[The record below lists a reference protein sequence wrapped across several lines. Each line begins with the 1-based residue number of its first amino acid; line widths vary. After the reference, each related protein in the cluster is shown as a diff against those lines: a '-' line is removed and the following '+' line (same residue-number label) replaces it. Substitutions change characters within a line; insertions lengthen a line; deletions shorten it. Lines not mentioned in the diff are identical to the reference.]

1 MANICSTSYVFVG
14 SDDKVKELRSCL
26 KKLKDTERTVPPIDP
41 TWIGY
46 IVQDI
51 LGKKWEDVY
60 CRGEW
65 DFSWNDDEDSNTHLR
80 IYTDTA
86 WNACN
91 ECFYELA
98 EKYDLAMFY
107 VSEELGFGIYDTNDS
122 QHTYFPDYI
131 IVTSEDETEYIE
143 GREKVMEYINQHIGT
158 DFKDWD
164 TMLSDETV
172 GDVFDIYEL
181 EVV

>member
-1 MANICSTSYVFVG
+1 MANLCTTSYVFVG
-14 SDDKVKELRSCL
+14 NDDKVKELRSRL
-26 KKLKDTERTVPPIDP
+26 QQLKDTERKVSPIDP

-51 LGKKWEDVY
+51 LGKKWEEVY

-65 DFSWNDDEDSNTHLR
+65 DFSWKDDEDANTHLR
-80 IYTDTA
+80 IYTNTA

-91 ECFYELA
+91 ECFSELA
-98 EKYDLAMFY
+98 EKYNLAIFY
-107 VSEELGFGIYDTNDS
+107 VSEELGCGIYETNDG
-122 QHTYFPDYI
+122 QHTYFPDEI
-131 IVTSEDETEYIE
+131 IVTSEDDTEYIE
-143 GREKVMEYINQHIGT
+143 GREKVMEYINQHLGT

-172 GDVFDIYEL
+172 GDVFNIYEME
-181 EVV
+181 EV